1 MSYIWNE
8 FNIKTFPAETIV
20 YRDGV
25 YCPELSTLPDGPI
38 AKKYDL
44 PIHIIYIGEI
54 AGKCRLNIELGADNQ
69 NVIIS
74 ASIKNKKPA
83 FFDIFIKNAGENSEI
98 KANIMMQNMGSELN
112 YNCDARHMLKN
123 TAIFVKNK
131 LFAGKNSVSKLSGVS
146 IIDKDCPKCK
156 SDMSFVAMVESGAK
170 TEFMPAQRI
179 SAEPICADHSAAI
192 YCPTDMQITYL
203 RGAGLSTL
211 EIKDVMRE
219 AFLNDYE

>member
-25 YCPELSTLPDGPI
+25 YCPDLSTLPDGPI

-54 AGKCRLNIELGADNQ
+54 AGKCRLNLELGADNQ
-69 NVIIS
+69 DVIIS
-74 ASIKNKKPA
+74 VNVKNKKPA
-83 FFDIFIKNAGENSEI
+83 FFDVFIKNAGKKSKIN
-98 KANIMMQNMGSELN
+98 ANIMMHNMGGELN
-112 YNCDARHMLKN
+112 YSCHARHLLKN

-131 LFAGKNSVSKLSGVS
+131 LFAGKNAVSKLSGVS
-146 IIDKDCPKCK
+146 IIDRNCPECE
-156 SDMSFVAMVESGAK
+156 SDMSFVAMVEPGAK
-170 TEFMPAQRI
+170 TEFMPSQRI
-179 SAEPICADHSAAI
+179 SAEPISADHSAAI
-192 YCPTDMQITYL
+192 YRPTNMQITYL

-219 AFLNDYE
+219 AFLNDY